1 MKNKIENLY
10 NYCHSLID
18 IRSNSKKA
26 NLISNAE
33 NYLTALLVKKYN
45 PDALSEKDIQTI
57 DKIKNSLDET
67 DKDLLAEIFLAK
79 YMGITMDEPDFTID
93 VIKDLYANGLYFTK
107 KEIDDII
114 NWQLTRPVENIDVDV
129 IFYLLDCI
137 KNNLYFK
144 TDEEADKAMEEYEK
158 KNMKMSYR
166 EAIDYLASLDNDSL
180 PLSSGSTSTSPS
192 TISLS

>member
-18 IRSNSKKA
+18 IRSNSKRA

-93 VIKDLYANGLYFTK
+93 DIKDLYTNGLYFTK

-114 NWQLTRPVENIDVDV
+114 NWQLARPVEDIDVDV
-129 IFYLLDCI
+129 IFYLLDCL
-137 KNNLYFK
+137 KNNLYFE
-144 TDEEADKAMEEYEK
+144 TIEEADKAMEEYEN
-158 KNMKMSYR
+158 KNMKMSYK
-166 EAIDYLASLDNDSL
+166 EALNYLTSLDGESL
-180 PLSSGSTSTSPS
+180 TLSSDSTSTSPS
-192 TISLS
+192 TISFS

>member
-18 IRSNSKKA
+18 IRSNSKRA

-45 PDALSEKDIQTI
+45 PDALSENDIQTI
-57 DKIKNSLDET
+57 DKIRNSLDET

-79 YMGITMDEPDFTID
+79 CMGITMDEPDFTID
-93 VIKDLYANGLYFTK
+93 DIKNLYTNGLYFTK

-114 NWQLTRPVENIDVDV
+114 NWQLARPVEDIDVDV
-129 IFYLLDCI
+129 IFFLLDCL
-137 KNNLYFK
+137 KNNLYFE
-144 TDEEADKAMEEYEK
+144 TIEEADKAMEEYEN
-158 KNMKMSYR
+158 KNMKMSYK
-166 EAIDYLASLDNDSL
+166 EALNYLTSLDGDSL
-180 PLSSGSTSTSPS
+180 TLSSDSTSTSPS
-192 TISLS
+192 TISFS

>member
-18 IRSNSKKA
+18 IRSNSKRA

-93 VIKDLYANGLYFTK
+93 DIKDLYAKGLYFTE

-114 NWQLTRPVENIDVDV
+114 NWQLSRPIDDIDVEV
-129 IFYLLDCI
+129 ICYLIYCH
-137 KNNLYFK
+137 NNHLYFD
-144 TDEEADKAMEEYEK
+144 TIEEADKVMEEYEN
-158 KNMKMSYR
+158 KNMKMSYK
-166 EAIDYLASLDNDSL
+166 EVLSHLASLDNDSL
-180 PLSSGSTSTSPS
+180 TRSSDSCSTSPS

>member
-1 MKNKIENLY
+1 MKNKIKNLY

-26 NLISNAE
+26 NLINNAE
-33 NYLTALLVKKYN
+33 NFLTALLVKQYN
-45 PDALSEKDIQTI
+45 PDALSETDIQTI
-57 DKIKNSLDET
+57 DKIKSSLDET
-67 DKDLLAEIFLAK
+67 DKNLLAEIFLAK
-79 YMGITMDEPDFTID
+79 YMGITMDEPDFTLD
-93 VIKDLYANGLYFTK
+93 AIKDLYANGLYFTR

-114 NWQLTRPVENIDVDV
+114 NWQLSRPIDEIDVEV
-129 IFYLLDCI
+129 ICYLLDCQ
-137 KNNLYFK
+137 KNNLYFE
-144 TDEEADKAMEEYEK
+144 TDEEAESAMEEYEK

-180 PLSSGSTSTSPS
+180 LLSSDSTSTSPS